1 MSNAARSMSLLEAYE
16 AALQHDPT
24 FRSAIHENEAGQQA
38 EKLGL
43 ASLLPNLSMTHVQSK
58 NAGYQN
64 PNPLTGVN
72 EFTSMNFEKELKSS
86 KK

>member
-1 MSNAARSMSLLEAYE
+1 MSLLDAYE

-24 FRSAIHENEAGQQA
+24 FRSAIYENEAGQQA

-58 NAGYQN
+58 NIGYQS
-64 PNPLTGVN
+64 PDPITRVPG
-72 EFTSMNFEKELKSS
+72 FKF
-86 KK
+86 